1 MSERVSLTVGASNA
15 GSRLDVFVT
24 ASVEGMTRSRIQRL
38 LEEGNLLVGGKI
50 LKAGYKLKEG
60 DTVELLI
67 PEAKEL
73 NAKPEKMDLEIVY
86 EDEDL
91 AIINKPRGLVV
102 HPAHGHEDGTM
113 VNGLMYAFEGR
124 LSGINGVLRPGIVHR
139 IDKDTSG
146 LLAVCKSD
154 RAHLVMSEKMKEH
167 DIERVYHTVVRG
179 TFKELEGTIDKP
191 IGRCDQD
198 RKKMCVRQDGRRAVT
213 HYRVLETLGSYSYLE
228 VRLETGRTHQIRVHM
243 QSIGHPVMGDPLYG
257 LVKET
262 TAAGKKI
269 AGMDFWPG
277 QILHAKV
284 LGFEHPVTGE
294 YMRFDSEL
302 PEYFQ
307 TVLAV
312 LRKEE

>member
-1 MSERVSLTVGASNA
+1 MSETIFLRASEADA
-15 GSRLDVFVT
+15 GKRLDVFV
-24 ASVEGMTRSRIQRL
+24 ADSSEEMTRSRIQRL
-38 LEEGNLLVGGKI
+38 LEEGNLLVNGKI
-50 LKAGYKLKEG
+50 LKAGYKLKAG
-60 DTVELLI
+60 DEVVLTV

-73 NAKPEKMDLEIVY
+73 NARPEKMDLEIVY
-86 EDEDL
+86 EDDDI
-91 AIINKPRGLVV
+91 AVVNKPRGLVV

-113 VNGLMYAFEGR
+113 VNGLMYVFEGR

-167 DIERVYHTVVRG
+167 DIERVYHAVVRG
-179 TFKELEGTIDKP
+179 TFHEEEGTIDKP
-191 IGRCDQD
+191 IGRADQD
-198 RKKMCVRQDGRRAVT
+198 RKKMCVRADGRRAVT
-213 HYRVLETLGSYSYLE
+213 HYKVLETLGSYSYLE

-243 QSIGHPVMGDPLYG
+243 QSIGHPLMGDPLYG

-262 TAAGKKI
+262 TAAGKRI

-284 LGFEHPVTGE
+284 LGFEHPVSGE
-294 YMRFDSEL
+294 AMRFDSEL
-302 PEYFQ
+302 PEYFK
-307 TVLAV
+307 TVLEI
-312 LRKEE
+312 LRKEN

>member
-1 MSERVSLTVGASNA
+1 MSETVYLKASEEDA

-24 ASVEGMTRSRIQRL
+24 ASAEEMTRSRIQRL
-38 LEEGNLLVGGKI
+38 LEDGNLLVNGKVM
-50 LKAGYKLKEG
+50 KAGYKLRAG
-60 DTVELLI
+60 DEICLTV

-73 NAKPEKMDLEIVY
+73 NAKPEKMDLEILY

-91 AIINKPRGLVV
+91 AIVNKPRGLVV

-146 LLAVCKSD
+146 LLAVCKTD
-154 RAHLVMSEKMKEH
+154 RAHLAMSEKMKEH
-167 DIERVYHTVVRG
+167 DIERIYHTIVRG
-179 TFKELEGTIDKP
+179 TFREKEGTIDKP
-191 IGRCDQD
+191 IGRADQD
-198 RKKMCVRQDGRRAVT
+198 RKKMCVRPDGRRAVT

-284 LGFEHPVTGE
+284 LGFEHPVTGV

-302 PEYFQ
+302 PAYFQ
-307 TVLAV
+307 TVLSV
-312 LRKEE
+312 LRKDG

>member
-1 MSERVSLTVGASNA
+1 MSETIFLRASEADA
-15 GSRLDVFVT
+15 GKRLDVFV
-24 ASVEGMTRSRIQRL
+24 ADSSKEMTRSRIQRL
-38 LEEGNLLVGGKI
+38 LEEGNLLVNGKI
-50 LKAGYKLKEG
+50 LKAGYKLKAG
-60 DTVELLI
+60 DEVVLTV

-73 NAKPEKMDLEIVY
+73 NARPEKMDLEIVY
-86 EDEDL
+86 EDDDI
-91 AIINKPRGLVV
+91 AVVNKPRGLVV

-113 VNGLMYAFEGR
+113 VNGLMYVFEGR

-167 DIERVYHTVVRG
+167 DIERVYHAVVRG
-179 TFKELEGTIDKP
+179 TFHEEEGTIDKP
-191 IGRCDQD
+191 IGRADQD
-198 RKKMCVRQDGRRAVT
+198 RKKMCVRADGRRAVT
-213 HYRVLETLGSYSYLE
+213 HYKVLETLGSYSYLE

-243 QSIGHPVMGDPLYG
+243 QSIGHPLMGDPLYG

-262 TAAGKKI
+262 TAAGKRI

-284 LGFEHPVTGE
+284 LGFEHPVSGE
-294 YMRFDSEL
+294 AMRFDSEL
-302 PEYFQ
+302 PEYFK
-307 TVLAV
+307 TVLEI
-312 LRKEE
+312 LRKEN

>member
-1 MSERVSLTVGASNA
+1 MSETIFLRASEADA
-15 GSRLDVFVT
+15 GKRLDVFV
-24 ASVEGMTRSRIQRL
+24 ADSSEEMTRSRIQRL
-38 LEEGNLLVGGKI
+38 LEEGNLLVNGKT
-50 LKAGYKLKEG
+50 LKAGYKLKAG
-60 DTVELLI
+60 DEVVLTV

-73 NAKPEKMDLEIVY
+73 NARPEKMDLEIVY
-86 EDEDL
+86 EDDDI
-91 AIINKPRGLVV
+91 AVVNKPRGLVV

-113 VNGLMYAFEGR
+113 VNGLMYVFEGR

-167 DIERVYHTVVRG
+167 DIERVYHAIVRG
-179 TFKELEGTIDKP
+179 TFREEEGTIDKP
-191 IGRCDQD
+191 IGRADQD
-198 RKKMCVRQDGRRAVT
+198 RKKMCVRADGRRAVT
-213 HYRVLETLGSYSYLE
+213 HYKVLETLGSYSYLE

-243 QSIGHPVMGDPLYG
+243 QSIGHPLMGDPLYG

-284 LGFEHPVTGE
+284 LGFEHPVSGE
-294 YMRFDSEL
+294 TMRFDSEL
-302 PEYFQ
+302 PDYFK
-307 TVLAV
+307 TVLEI
-312 LRKEE
+312 LRKEH